1 MEFLAFTQHIAM
13 LRCGYTIVIQV
24 CYHYYALF
32 TNFAECT
39 NLRKHANC
47 MLGLY
52 KTTIGL
58 VFGKWFKDS
67 LTNHTEKPQQSYRRH
82 IRL

>member
-1 MEFLAFTQHIAM
+1 M
-13 LRCGYTIVIQV
+13 
-24 CYHYYALF
+24 
-32 TNFAECT
+32 
-39 NLRKHANC
+39 
-47 MLGLY
+47 LY

-82 IRL
+82 IKL